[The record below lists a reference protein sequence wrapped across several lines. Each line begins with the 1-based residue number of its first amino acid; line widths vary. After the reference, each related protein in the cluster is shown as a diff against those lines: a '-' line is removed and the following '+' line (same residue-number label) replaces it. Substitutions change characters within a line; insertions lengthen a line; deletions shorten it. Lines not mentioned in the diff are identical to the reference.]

1 MQISPGTTRFF
12 SSIYLPHLLHLS
24 PCSYGLQLVT
34 QSYPQMQPY
43 MRFLYV
49 RPEVCPRV
57 SRFPESGFLQIPSH
71 DEHPCLRLCPSHYRA
86 DSGLAPARNVRRR
99 AHVTTTSSTGGLH
112 WALIRADYCF
122 RQKAGC
128 CKRVTGPLQSGTI
141 FFFPR
146 FVTLLF
152 NVLLYR
158 RFCDITNGLHI
169 VPSCPKRFVPFA
181 LQFRVSVINHQ
192 CALPFQI
199 SHEV

>member
-71 DEHPCLRLCPSHYRA
+71 NEHPCLRLCPSHYRA

-99 AHVTTTSSTGGLH
+99 AHVKKG
-112 WALIRADYCF
+112 D
-122 RQKAGC
+122 
-128 CKRVTGPLQSGTI
+128 RVCITQPPFLTNAVGYTLYAMNVGPIS
-141 FFFPR
+141 
-146 FVTLLF
+146 LF
-152 NVLLYR
+152 Y
-158 RFCDITNGLHI
+158 F
-169 VPSCPKRFVPFA
+169 KK
-181 LQFRVSVINHQ
+181 
-192 CALPFQI
+192 
-199 SHEV
+199 

>member
-122 RQKAGC
+122 RQKADVASVLLVHYKVVLFSSFLDSSLC
-128 CKRVTGPLQSGTI
+128 SSMY
-141 FFFPR
+141 FFIADS
-146 FVTLLF
+146 VTL
-152 NVLLYR
+152 
-158 RFCDITNGLHI
+158 TM
-169 VPSCPKRFVPFA
+169 
-181 LQFRVSVINHQ
+181 VST
-192 CALPFQI
+192 
-199 SHEV
+199 

>member
-99 AHVTTTSSTGGLH
+99 AHGESSRKNPTILPAASVFFLPVPPEIFPSLPVGFGS
-112 WALIRADYCF
+112 AD
-122 RQKAGC
+122 RK
-128 CKRVTGPLQSGTI
+128 
-141 FFFPR
+141 
-146 FVTLLF
+146 
-152 NVLLYR
+152 
-158 RFCDITNGLHI
+158 
-169 VPSCPKRFVPFA
+169 
-181 LQFRVSVINHQ
+181 SV
-192 CALPFQI
+192 
-199 SHEV
+199 V

>member
-86 DSGLAPARNVRRR
+86 DSGLAPARNVLRR
-99 AHVTTTSSTGGLH
+99 AHVKNCLPEGISKSSL
-112 WALIRADYCF
+112 RAGFFIFCNTCF
-122 RQKAGC
+122 
-128 CKRVTGPLQSGTI
+128 T
-141 FFFPR
+141 
-146 FVTLLF
+146 
-152 NVLLYR
+152 
-158 RFCDITNGLHI
+158 
-169 VPSCPKRFVPFA
+169 
-181 LQFRVSVINHQ
+181 
-192 CALPFQI
+192 ALPE
-199 SHEV
+199 SAPCWPASSDKR

>member
-99 AHVTTTSSTGGLH
+99 AHVNETRCRETGSGFF
-112 WALIRADYCF
+112 CV
-122 RQKAGC
+122 AGERC
-128 CKRVTGPLQSGTI
+128 LRVPGGANGRMFTI
-141 FFFPR
+141 FKKF
-146 FVTLLF
+146 
-152 NVLLYR
+152 
-158 RFCDITNGLHI
+158 
-169 VPSCPKRFVPFA
+169 S
-181 LQFRVSVINHQ
+181 
-192 CALPFQI
+192 
-199 SHEV
+199 